1 MERGYAEIQVR
12 GKQVTV
18 PCLRWQDR
26 TVVVN
31 GRWLKIASIHD
42 ESLIAGTVVENPA
55 ELIAQMKAHGM
66 RADILTFSQKI
77 YDKEPQFSFYFD
89 WDNAAIARTTSFEE
103 WWTALPQVVRKN
115 VRRAERRGVTVRV
128 VSFDD
133 DFARGI
139 KSIYDETP
147 IRQGRRFWHYG
158 KDFETVK
165 RENSSYLDRSEFI
178 GAYSGAELVGF
189 MKFVYV
195 DRVAVMMQILSKAA
209 HYDSRPMN
217 ALIAKAV
224 EICASKGIPYLMYS
238 KFTYGNKAESQIAD
252 FKRRNGFVQMDFPR
266 YYVPLSVQG
275 RLAVKLRLYRG
286 ALGLL
291 PPSMISVLSQLRSA
305 ALKGRLDTASEGAAA
320 AASTSGLSSSS
331 D

>member
-1 MERGYAEIQVR
+1 MGREYAEIHVR
-12 GKQVTV
+12 GKRVTV
-18 PCLRWQDR
+18 PCLRWHDR
-26 TVVVN
+26 IVVVN

-42 ESLIAGTVVENPA
+42 ESFIAGTVVDNPD
-55 ELIAQMKAHGM
+55 ELISQMKARGM

-77 YDKEPQFSFYFD
+77 YEKEPQFPYHYD
-89 WDNAAIARTTSFEE
+89 WDNAAIASTTSFEE

-115 VRRAERRGVTVRV
+115 VRRAERRGIKVRT

-133 DFARGI
+133 EFARGI

-158 KDFETVK
+158 KDLETVT

-178 GAYSGAELVGF
+178 GAYAGAELVGF

-209 HYDSRPMN
+209 HSDSRPMN

-224 EICASKGIPYLMYS
+224 EVCASKGIPYLMYS
-238 KFTYGNKAESQIAD
+238 KFTYGNKAHSQIAD
-252 FKRRNGFVQMDFPR
+252 FKRHNGFAQMDFPR
-266 YYVPLSVQG
+266 YYVPLTLQG
-275 RLAVKLRLYRG
+275 SLAMRLRLYRG
-286 ALGLL
+286 VLGLL
-291 PPSMISVLSQLRSA
+291 PPSMISLLSELRA
-305 ALKGRLDTASEGAAA
+305 EALKARFDTAGKGAPP
-320 AASTSGLSSSS
+320 AASTSS
-331 D
+331 